1 MTVTKKDAIRAIT
14 THYIDG
20 AFVESHGHEV
30 MDIVRPTDGQVI
42 GRVTLAD
49 EEDARRAIAAA
60 KRAFA
65 TFSASTMGE
74 RAKLLRRLHEVTSE
88 RIDDLTA
95 AMVEEYGG
103 VVRFAR
109 PIVESGVNA
118 FAAAE
123 KALREIQWVR
133 SWDKTTVTLEPVG
146 VAGLITAWNANVL
159 FMCLK
164 FASAVAAGCSVVIKP
179 SEMSSLQARVLVEA
193 LHEAKLPNG
202 LLNVVTGLGKTVGA
216 ELVRNPDVAKIS
228 FTGSVGVGE
237 SIMRDGAATMKRVT
251 LELGGKSPTILLDD
265 ANLEEAIPPALGM
278 AFLNSGQACAAGTR
292 LLVPSKRL
300 DAVKRAIADAMSAFP
315 VGDPADP
322 KTAIGPMVSQKQVDR
337 VQSYIRKG
345 IEEGAEVLVGGE
357 GHPQGLE
364 AGYFVK
370 PTVFV
375 NVSNDMTIAREEI
388 FGPVLGVIAYDSDED
403 AIRIANDSNF
413 GLHAAVLGTD
423 LSRARRVAS
432 QLRAGRVVI
441 NGMTDD
447 PQAPWGGFKFSGVG
461 REYGAYGISAFLETR
476 AILEVA

>member
-1 MTVTKKDAIRAIT
+1 MKTII

-20 AFVESHGHEV
+20 AFVESHGREV

-49 EEDARRAIAAA
+49 EQDTQRAIVAA

-65 TFSASTMGE
+65 TYGRSTKEE
-74 RAKLLRRLHEVTSE
+74 RAKILRRLHAAASA
-88 RIDDLTA
+88 RLDDLTA

-103 VVRFAR
+103 VVQFAGL
-109 PIVESGVNA
+109 IVQSGITA
-118 FAAAE
+118 FLAAE
-123 KALREIQWVR
+123 KALEEMPLTR

-146 VAGLITAWNANVL
+146 VAGLITAWNANAL
-159 FMCLK
+159 FICLK
-164 FASAVAAGCSVVIKP
+164 LASAVAAGCTVVIKP
-179 SEMSSLQARVLVEA
+179 SELSSLQTQVLIEA
-193 LHEAKLPNG
+193 LHEANLPKG
-202 LLNVVTGLGKTVGA
+202 LLNVVTGRGDVVGA
-216 ELVRNPDVAKIS
+216 ELVRNPNVDKIS
-228 FTGSVGVGE
+228 FTGSVAVGE
-237 SIMRDGAATMKRVT
+237 TIMRDGAATMKRIT

-265 ANLEEAIPPALGM
+265 ADVAQAIPAALTM

-292 LLVPSKRL
+292 FLVPRTRFE
-300 DAVKRAIADAMSAFP
+300 DVKRAIADAMRAFT

-322 KTAIGPMVSQKQVDR
+322 KIAVGPMASQKQYER

-357 GHPQGLE
+357 GRPEGLK
-364 AGYFVK
+364 AGFFVK

-375 NVSNDMTIAREEI
+375 NVNNDMTIAREEI
-388 FGPVLGVIAYDSDED
+388 FGPVLSVIAYDSEDE
-403 AIRIANDSNF
+403 AVSIANGSKY

-423 LSRARRVAS
+423 IKRARRVAS

-447 PQAPWGGFKFSGVG
+447 PQAPWGGFKYSGIG
-461 REYGAYGISAFLETR
+461 REYGRYGIDAFLETR
-476 AILEVA
+476 AILET